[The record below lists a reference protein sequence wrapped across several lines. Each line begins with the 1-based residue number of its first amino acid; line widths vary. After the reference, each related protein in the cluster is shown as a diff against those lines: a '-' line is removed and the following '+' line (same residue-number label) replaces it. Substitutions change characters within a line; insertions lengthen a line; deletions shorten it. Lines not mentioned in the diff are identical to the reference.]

1 METAMATMPSPK
13 PRAESSRAYEQLLS
27 GKGTSKQ
34 YVQTLKKEARDRVM
48 RSAARRTAGA

>member
-48 RSAARRTAGA
+48 RSAARRTPGA